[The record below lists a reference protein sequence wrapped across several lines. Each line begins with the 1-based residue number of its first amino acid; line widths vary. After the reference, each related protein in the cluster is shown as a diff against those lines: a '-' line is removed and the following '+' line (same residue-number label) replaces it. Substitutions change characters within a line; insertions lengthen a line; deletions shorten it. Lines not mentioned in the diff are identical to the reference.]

1 MSKKRKLVEAVG
13 ATIANPDA
21 EENAKIE
28 LDRDLVTFYA
38 RLTHSLEKVYGR
50 DILAQRLERL
60 RKNPPD
66 RILGPAEVNAL
77 SRLFRR
83 LGGSRTSLQ
92 EFPLFV
98 EQFSRS
104 VALAVTRPEYQVA
117 YMLALFTSGDD
128 SLEVKPICGATPV
141 CNACQLTRECDTF
154 NQPRRP
160 AAAVYPPAERLLT
173 NNEVALSDAELL
185 GVFLFGE
192 RGTGREEV
200 VEILLARYGTLR
212 AIFRAEA
219 HEFTAIR
226 EMTRTLVIRLAAC
239 AAIHRRLLMERRNE
253 LLRITCAKDIHDR
266 YEPELRDYRNEAAVL
281 LMLDHQNQ
289 VIRDAWFCEHSPKIV
304 NLPLAD
310 LLRPAIREAA
320 AKLALVHNHPSNNPE
335 PSAADVEYTRRL
347 ANACRNLDLVLVDHV
362 IISEAKYFSFSEE
375 GMLNIPCP

>member
-1 MSKKRKLVEAVG
+1 MGKKRKLVEAID
-13 ATIANPDA
+13 ATIANPGADEA
-21 EENAKIE
+21 AKSE
-28 LDRDLVTFYA
+28 LDRDLVTFYS
-38 RLTHSLEKVYGR
+38 RLTQSLEKTCGR
-50 DILAQRLERL
+50 DQLAEHLGNI

-66 RILGPAEVNAL
+66 QNLGPAELNSL

-83 LGGSRTSLQ
+83 LGGSRTNPH
-92 EFPLFV
+92 EFPLFID
-98 EQFSRS
+98 QFTRS
-104 VALAVTRPEYQVA
+104 VARSVSRPEHQIHF
-117 YMLALFTSGDD
+117 MLSLFAIGDET
-128 SLEVKPICGATPV
+128 LEVKPICGATPL
-141 CNACQLTRECDTF
+141 CNSCQLTRECDTF

-160 AAAVYPPAERLLT
+160 AAAAKPPSERLLT

-200 VEILLARYGTLR
+200 VETLLARYGTMR
-212 AIFRAEA
+212 ALFRAEA
-219 HEFTAIR
+219 HEFAALR
-226 EMTRTLVIRLAAC
+226 EMTRTLVIRLAAG

-320 AKLALVHNHPSNNPE
+320 SKVALVHNHPSNNPK
-335 PSAADVEYTRRL
+335 PSNADADYTRRL
-347 ANACRNLDLVLVDHV
+347 ANACRDLDLILVDHV
-362 IISEAKYFSFSEE
+362 IIAETRYFSFSEE
-375 GMLNIPCP
+375 GLLEPPCP